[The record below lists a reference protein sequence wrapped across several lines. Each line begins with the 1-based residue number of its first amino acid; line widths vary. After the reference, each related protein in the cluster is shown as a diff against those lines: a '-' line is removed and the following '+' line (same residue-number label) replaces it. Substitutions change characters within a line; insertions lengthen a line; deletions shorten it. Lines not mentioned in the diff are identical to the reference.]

1 MLKVQD
7 YISETEIVLKKHKEY
22 EIMKH
27 PKWYFIELP
36 KFRKKKPDVENRLEQ
51 WLLFIDDC
59 NKEGIEM
66 AENKNQTL
74 KEARGVMNYLT
85 GDAEVR
91 RLAEL
96 RERWAYDR
104 ARDLKL
110 ADQKGIKK
118 GEKRGK
124 KEGMKE
130 AQLEIAKK
138 LLKMGKDMDE
148 IMLITSLSVKE
159 INNLKCFI

>member
-1 MLKVQD
+1 MQD

-66 AENKNQTL
+66 AESRNQTL

-110 ADQKGIKK
+110 ADEKGRRTWQ
-118 GEKRGK
+118 ESR
-124 KEGMKE
+124 
-130 AQLEIAKK
+130 
-138 LLKMGKDMDE
+138 
-148 IMLITSLSVKE
+148 
-159 INNLKCFI
+159 N